1 MISKVIHKAV
11 CAVDE
16 DGTEAAAAIAVV
28 MKARGLRPRPAAAF
42 EVKRSFLSFLHDG
55 HGRVRFAGRV
65 IDPR

>member
-1 MISKVIHKAV
+1 
-11 CAVDE
+11 
-16 DGTEAAAAIAVV
+16 